1 MEELWHKMCNHFA
14 VPEDVAK
21 SWYTRIY
28 QRLNESH
35 SKRYYHNWNEMMQHK
50 REHLQHCKPALVL
63 AAFFQYY
70 SYDGTQP
77 CAKENCAAFEEFCS
91 DAAVDDQ
98 ESKNLILKLLGDKS
112 AENELENTFEDDANL
127 LQDLDLA
134 ILAASSED
142 YKRYCQ
148 LLRMEYEHMS
158 DEDYKIMRLKV
169 LQTLLSIP
177 NIFSTADFQTRY
189 EASARANMK
198 AEISTLKV

>member
-91 DAAVDDQ
+91 DAAVDDVSMQ
-98 ESKNLILKLLGDKS
+98 LIYLYNVTVILCTFSKS
-112 AENELENTFEDDANL
+112 PRT
-127 LQDLDLA
+127 
-134 ILAASSED
+134 
-142 YKRYCQ
+142 
-148 LLRMEYEHMS
+148 
-158 DEDYKIMRLKV
+158 
-169 LQTLLSIP
+169 
-177 NIFSTADFQTRY
+177 
-189 EASARANMK
+189 
-198 AEISTLKV
+198 

>member
-1 MEELWHKMCNHFA
+1 M
-14 VPEDVAK
+14 
-21 SWYTRIY
+21 
-28 QRLNESH
+28 
-35 SKRYYHNWNEMMQHK
+35 
-50 REHLQHCKPALVL
+50 
-63 AAFFQYY
+63 
-70 SYDGTQP
+70 
-77 CAKENCAAFEEFCS
+77 
-91 DAAVDDQ
+91 
-98 ESKNLILKLLGDKS
+98 GDKS

-158 DEDYKIMRLKV
+158 DEDYKNMRLKV